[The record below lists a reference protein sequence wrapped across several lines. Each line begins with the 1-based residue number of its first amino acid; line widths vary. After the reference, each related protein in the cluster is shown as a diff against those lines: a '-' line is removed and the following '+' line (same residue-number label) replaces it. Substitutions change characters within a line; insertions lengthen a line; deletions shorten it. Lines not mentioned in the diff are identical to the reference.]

1 MSSEAIRPSTLDGIK
16 RLAKSIKVD
25 RGIQHIRALDDAAQ
39 SAGFQNFKHARNVL
53 NDGIDRPNAR
63 PCHRLRLYLTVYWRD
78 KEADTRGRETL
89 TIWLDTLWSELITPA
104 QLDHHRALTHFQPES
119 PDHLARRD
127 MVQSQSQARRA
138 ICAAAR
144 TLQFMDTTKLRPSKS
159 HSRAFP
165 PGTSSNAVPGR
176 DHYSIWY
183 DRDTKRYLFAD
194 EPYELAAQSKAA
206 ERAAWSERHG
216 FAIAKPSWPG
226 MYNPDGGS
234 RLYLIADSA
243 KGVPLAPIVAALDRL
258 PTPIIEAAW
267 DGESAPAMPIF
278 FSPGTIA
285 RNEAAAAKP
294 AATEPRK
301 VTRGQRN
308 TVSYVQTFVGPQR
321 RPKGRMPIEAHAQVG
336 TLLKSVLV
344 ASYNRKGVY
353 NRVNGIRSELDEWTQ
368 REYNHAELPSEQFF
382 DLYYHE
388 SGSSFAR
395 MLSSY
400 ERALHVDSMER
411 VKQILAQHYPDSPPL
426 RALMKKVDAAIGSMQ
441 TWAS

>member
-1 MSSEAIRPSTLDGIK
+1 MSSEAIRPSTMDGIK
-16 RLAKSIKVD
+16 RLAKSIKVE
-25 RGIQHIRALDDAAQ
+25 RGIQHVRALDDAAK

-53 NDGIDRPNAR
+53 NNGTDRPHAR
-63 PCHRLRLYLTVYWRD
+63 SGHRLYLTVYWRD
-78 KEADTRGRETL
+78 KESDTRGRETL
-89 TIWLDTLWSELITPA
+89 TIWLGTLWSDLITPA
-104 QLDHHRALTHFQPES
+104 QLDNHRALTHFQPEG

-127 MVQSQSQARRA
+127 LVQSQSQARRA

-165 PGTSSNAVPGR
+165 GGRSSNAVPGR

-183 DRDTKRYLFAD
+183 DRASKRYLFAD
-194 EPYELAAQSKAA
+194 EPYEPAVESRTA
-206 ERAAWSERHG
+206 ERAAWSEHHG
-216 FAIAKPSWPG
+216 FDIAKPSWPG

-234 RLYLIADSA
+234 RLYLIADA
-243 KGVPLAPIVAALDRL
+243 VKGVPLAPIVAALDRL
-258 PTPIIEAAW
+258 PAPIFEAAW
-267 DGESAPAMPIF
+267 DGESAPSMPIF

-294 AATEPRK
+294 AVERKIVKGPRS
-301 VTRGQRN
+301 TLG
-308 TVSYVQTFVGPQR
+308 YVQTFVGPQR

-336 TLLKSVLV
+336 KLLKSVLV

-353 NRVNGIRSELDEWTQ
+353 NRVSGIRSELDEWTQ
-368 REYNHAELPSEQFF
+368 REYNHAELPNEQFF

-395 MLSSY
+395 TLSAD
-400 ERALHVDSMER
+400 ERAVHVVSLEQ

-426 RALMKKVDAAIGSMQ
+426 RALMKKLDTAITSMK
-441 TWAS
+441 TWTS